1 MKNGKAE
8 AGVTVA
14 YVLLRLNHCG
24 VAYASAGSNALHMD
38 AWTDIDAAV
47 VVCLDNGGLHIVD
60 GSLGI
65 VSYLED
71 NLSCLVGNEF
81 QHSF

>member
-47 VVCLDNGGLHIVD
+47 VVCLDRKSTRLNSSH
-60 GSLGI
+60 
-65 VSYLED
+65 
-71 NLSCLVGNEF
+71 
-81 QHSF
+81 